1 MVKATQVRQTCT
13 SCHHPPVKGAL
24 ALSSGKVS
32 EEPSARMQVY
42 ELSTSFYSE
51 VYDNRLKIVGQCNYL
66 YVSMYTY
73 APIGRRQ
80 L

>member
-1 MVKATQVRQTCT
+1 MVKATEVRQTCT

-51 VYDNRLKIVGQCNYL
+51 I
-66 YVSMYTY
+66 MT
-73 APIGRRQ
+73 IGSIGGDSRSV
-80 L
+80 